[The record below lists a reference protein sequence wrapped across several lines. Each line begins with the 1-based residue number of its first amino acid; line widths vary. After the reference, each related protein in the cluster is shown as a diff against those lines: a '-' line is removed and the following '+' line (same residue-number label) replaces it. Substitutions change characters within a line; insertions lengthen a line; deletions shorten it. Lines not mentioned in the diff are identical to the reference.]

1 MEKEITYEEA
11 MAQVEQIVKQVENNE
26 LGLEELS
33 GKLKTALELVKTCKE
48 KLTKTD
54 QEIQTLLQQK

>member
-54 QEIQTLLQQK
+54 REIQTLLQQK